1 MTAATGVKPG
11 PMEGIVEVQPLI
23 ADTDLG
29 IDVDPPH
36 TMRLRVER
44 VERAADQVCFLTLVD
59 PHGGALPGWDAGAHL
74 ELHLPSTLRRQY
86 SLCGDPADRHSYT
99 VAVLR
104 VDDGRGGSIEI
115 HDTGL
120 VGRTLDVRGPI
131 NNFRLVDAGS
141 YLLLAGGIGITPII
155 AMARELHRRGAAWR
169 MVYGARSAAAMVFTA
184 ELFALRE
191 HVSLMTD
198 DVEGIPDFASLI
210 AAQPAGTAV
219 YCCGPEPMLRV
230 VEGICAATASV
241 TLHVER
247 FSPSGKFAAAP
258 AGGETAFDI
267 ELKRRGVIVHVG
279 PEDNALDVVR
289 EVVRNHPYSCHE
301 GMCGSCEVSVLS
313 GNVDHRDDVLSDEER
328 AGNDVMMLCVSRAF
342 SDRLVIDL

>member
-1 MTAATGVKPG
+1 MTTATGRNQVR
-11 PMEGIVEVQPLI
+11 MEGIVELQPVI
-23 ADTDLG
+23 ADIDADL
-29 IDVDPPH
+29 DVDPQH

-44 VERAADQVCFLTLVD
+44 IERAADKVLFLTLVD
-59 PHGGALPGWDAGAHL
+59 PDGATLPRWDAGAHL

-120 VGRTLDVRGPI
+120 VGRTLEVRGPI
-131 NNFRLVDAGS
+131 NNFRLVDANS
-141 YLLLAGGIGITPII
+141 YLLLAGGIGITPIM

-169 MVYGARSAAAMVFTA
+169 MMYGARSAAAMVFTA
-184 ELFALRE
+184 ELSDLPENA
-191 HVSLMTD
+191 SLMTD

-210 AAQPAGTAV
+210 ATQPAGTAV
-219 YCCGPEPMLRV
+219 YCCGPEPMLRA
-230 VEGICAATASV
+230 VEQICAATSSV
-241 TLHVER
+241 TLHIER
-247 FSPSGKFAAAP
+247 FSPSGKFSPPP
-258 AGGETAFDI
+258 AGGEAAFEI
-267 ELKRRGVIVHVG
+267 ELRRRGIILHVG
-279 PEDNALDVVR
+279 PDDNALDVVR

-313 GNVDHRDDVLSDEER
+313 GKIDHRDDVLSDEER
-328 AGNDVMMLCVSRAF
+328 AANDVMMLCVSRAL